1 MAYTVSVT
9 ALKCI
14 GVPLGI
20 GVPGGFFIFEIV
32 ELVLF
37 WNKLLY

>member
-9 ALKCI
+9 ALQCI

-20 GVPGGFFIFEIV
+20 GVPGGFFVLNYREI
-32 ELVLF
+32 LGS
-37 WNKLLY
+37 